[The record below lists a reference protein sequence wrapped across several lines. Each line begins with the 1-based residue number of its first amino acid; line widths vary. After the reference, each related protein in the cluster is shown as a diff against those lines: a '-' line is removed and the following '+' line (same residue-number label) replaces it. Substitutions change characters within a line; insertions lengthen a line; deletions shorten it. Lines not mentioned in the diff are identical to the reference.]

1 MVVSLAS
8 AGGAAKIYCVNGGG
22 SSNKNAAAWLEAKLG
37 KTRKRR
43 GGQGGTGGEGE
54 IRLIQ
59 VRFGPRVQ
67 VTGRNGLEL
76 GMVLIVVVIW
86 AGLGL

>member
-8 AGGAAKIYCVNGGG
+8 AGGAAKIYCTNGGG
-22 SSNKNAAAWLEAKLG
+22 QSNKNAAAWLEAKVG
-37 KTRKRR
+37 TTKRRR

-59 VRFGPRVQ
+59 VFIHLLPFP
-67 VTGRNGLEL
+67 LEL
-76 GMVLIVVVIW
+76 MANLDACHNV
-86 AGLGL
+86 GL

>member
-1 MVVSLAS
+1 VVSLAS

-22 SSNKNAAAWLEAKLG
+22 QSSKNAAAWLEAKLG
-37 KTRKRR
+37 KTRKRK

-59 VRFGPRVQ
+59 VCATVLLILENHFSLIMIFPR
-67 VTGRNGLEL
+67 
-76 GMVLIVVVIW
+76 I
-86 AGLGL
+86 